1 MKNLPIPL
9 IALALSAFAIGTT
22 EFVIMGLLP
31 QVAGNLAVSIPA
43 AGWLVSGYALGVFFG
58 APIMAIATQKLP
70 HRTALIVLMGIFI
83 LGNALC
89 ALAPSYGFLM
99 AARIVTALCHGAF
112 FGIGSVEAA
121 SLVAPNKRAQ
131 AVALMF
137 TGLTLANVLGVPL
150 GTALGQAEGWR
161 TTFWA
166 VTGLGVAS
174 LIGLFLLLPRHPA
187 KAEHPSMLRELG
199 SLKFPVWVALGITV
213 VFSASVFAVFTY
225 IAPLLNNITHVSPRG
240 VTYSLFLIG
249 LGLTIGNFIGG
260 RLADWRLGATLAGV
274 FIAAALALAALTFTA
289 RAVIPAEVTLFLW
302 AVLAFTAVPALQ
314 INLVNFGQDAP
325 NLISTLNIA
334 AFNGG
339 NALGAWVGGLVISH
353 GMGFDAIPPTAAALA
368 LGALLLTFLS
378 WLTQN
383 KRIPINA
390 KPV

>member
-31 QVAGNLAVSIPA
+31 QVAGNLGVSIPA

-70 HRTALIVLMGIFI
+70 HRSALIALMVIFI

-99 AARIVTALCHGAF
+99 AARIITALCHGAF

-166 VTGLGVAS
+166 VTVLGVAS
-174 LIGLFLLLPRHPA
+174 LIGLYALLPRHPA
-187 KAEHPSMLRELG
+187 KAEHPNMLRELA
-199 SLKFPVWVALGITV
+199 SVTFPVWVALSITV
-213 VFSASVFAVFTY
+213 AFSASVFAVFTY

-249 LGLTIGNFIGG
+249 LGLTAGNLIGG
-260 RLADWRLGATLAGV
+260 RLADWRLGATLAGI
-274 FIAAALALAALTFTA
+274 FTAAALVLALLTFTA
-289 RAVIPAEVTLFLW
+289 HHLIPAEITLLLW
-302 AVLAFTAVPALQ
+302 AVLAFTAIPALQ
-314 INLVNFGQDAP
+314 INLVNFGRNAP

-339 NALGAWVGGLVISH
+339 NALGAWVGGLVIAH
-353 GMGFDAIPPTAAALA
+353 HLGFDAIPPTAAALA
-368 LGALLLTFLS
+368 VGALLLMFLS
-378 WLTQN
+378 RLTQP
-383 KRIPINA
+383 KRIIVNA
-390 KPV
+390 